1 MSAYRR
7 SLSACPGS
15 SPNSVWLKQFLGF
28 FRKTQQYRP
37 NRFGSSSLQRLASE
51 GAKLAV
57 VKEPE
62 PLFDQIT

>member
-1 MSAYRR
+1 ME
-7 SLSACPGS
+7 
-15 SPNSVWLKQFLGF
+15 
-28 FRKTQQYRP
+28 TQQYLQ

-62 PLFDQIT
+62 FSFDQIT